1 MPRRCPSRSQ
11 FSWQGACTP
20 CLADEGYPEWSP
32 AGAHSGGAA
41 GWWRFGVGRALAA
54 LGTSP
59 TKICMEWPYLWPTP
73 SSWDGRRSV
82 YSVCSDVACRV
93 AYSRAASR
101 LGCRIAFLPCSHPSL
116 IASSSVSGCDVY
128 FQRVALF
135 IILLNWRV
143 MGFSIHLYFSVIY
156 ACLGC
161 GCPVGNGWAVWPQC
175 YSVELCYLCG

>member
-1 MPRRCPSRSQ
+1 VPRRCPSRSQ

-41 GWWRFGVGRALAA
+41 GWWRFGVGRVLAA

-82 YSVCSDVACRV
+82 YSVCSDVACRISLRV
-93 AYSRAASR
+93 PHRVPPLLAPLSYRQLLRPR
-101 LGCRIAFLPCSHPSL
+101 LRCLFSARCPFHNPPKLADDGIFN
-116 IASSSVSGCDVY
+116 SSVFQCDICMP
-128 FQRVALF
+128 RVWMPRRKWVGSMAEVLF
-135 IILLNWRV
+135 RRIVLSLRLTI
-143 MGFSIHLYFSVIY
+143 
-156 ACLGC
+156 
-161 GCPVGNGWAVWPQC
+161 
-175 YSVELCYLCG
+175 E